1 MPRVAGII
9 HKIFSTT
16 LGSTCTITVPSTKI
30 LRKETCI
37 MGNAERFGWL
47 SLGLTI
53 GYFIAKRTL
62 EKRIGALAANEINE
76 VRAYYHQKNKQPD
89 STIHHK
95 NAQDTADYENRL
107 FDLGYRPEKIEEQ
120 LGHPVAEPEPL
131 KPVEELSWDT
141 EIEDDDTEPYLEG
154 RRMSETLRLM
164 AQDLGKPYVLTEDEY
179 FTENEHYSKETLRYL
194 AGSNTLLDTDEEII
208 PNPQDIIGDDALAY
222 FKVRQSGLDTVYARN
237 DKITTDYEIIREE
250 GTYEELILGIVPDE
264 GEE

>member
-1 MPRVAGII
+1 
-9 HKIFSTT
+9 
-16 LGSTCTITVPSTKI
+16 
-30 LRKETCI
+30 

-53 GYFIAKRTL
+53 GYFIAERTL

-76 VRAYYHQKNKQPD
+76 VRAYYHQKNKDPVSKICPENQ
-89 STIHHK
+89 
-95 NAQDTADYENRL
+95 QDTTDYENRL
-107 FDLGYRPEKIEEQ
+107 FDLGYRPDDIEEQ

-131 KPVEELSWDT
+131 LKPVEDLSWDN

-164 AQDLGKPYVLTEDEY
+164 AQQDGKPYVLTEEEY

-208 PNPQDIIGDDALAY
+208 PNPQDIIGEDALAY
-222 FKVRQSGLDTVYARN
+222 FKVRRNGLDTVYARN
-237 DKITTDYEIIREE
+237 DKIATDYEIIREE

-264 GEE
+264 GGE